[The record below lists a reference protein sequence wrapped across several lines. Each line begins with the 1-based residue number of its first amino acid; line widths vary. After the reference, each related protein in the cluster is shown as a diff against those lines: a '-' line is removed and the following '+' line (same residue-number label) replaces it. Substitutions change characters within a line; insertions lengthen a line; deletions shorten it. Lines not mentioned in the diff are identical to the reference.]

1 MTAHDPD
8 PDDPPAR
15 AAASD
20 AELYARCWPAV
31 VDVVARRLGSVE
43 EAEAIAQ
50 DALLRALDA
59 ARAAAAGGEPVRQ
72 FRAFAMRIALN
83 LATDQLRRR
92 DWRAPREDP
101 EHLAAPAPAGEA
113 SIRELERLRG
123 AVDAL
128 APEHREI
135 VELRYVDGR
144 SFAEIASMLGKSKNG
159 VFARHQR
166 ALELLRA
173 AFGRGG
179 TG

>member
-1 MTAHDPD
+1 MTAHDPESD
-8 PDDPPAR
+8 R
-15 AAASD
+15 ASD

-50 DALLRALDA
+50 EALVRALEA
-59 ARAAAAGGEPVRQ
+59 ARAAAAGEPVRE

-101 EHLAAPAPAGEA
+101 ERLVAPAPAGEA

-128 APEHREI
+128 SPEHREI

-179 TG
+179 AG